1 MRKTSNLV
9 PELLVIGC
17 AVSAGQKKPYSRF
30 LIYVAFSKNIKD

>member
-17 AVSAGQKKPYSRF
+17 AVSAGQKKPIF
-30 LIYVAFSKNIKD
+30 